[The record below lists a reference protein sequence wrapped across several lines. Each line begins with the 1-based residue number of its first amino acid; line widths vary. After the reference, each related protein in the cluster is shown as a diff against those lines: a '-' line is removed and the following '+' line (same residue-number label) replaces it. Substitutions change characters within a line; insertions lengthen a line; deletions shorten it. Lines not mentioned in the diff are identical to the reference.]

1 MEAAVTPKA
10 GGKRAATGARTIA
23 EAFRLTS
30 AERNDDVAI
39 RTRGDE
45 FTITW
50 GALRDRVD
58 ALAGGL
64 AQLGLGRGDT
74 LALMIGN
81 RPEFHICDLAG
92 MMVGAAPF
100 SIYSTYT
107 AEQITYLLKDA
118 EARIV
123 ICEEQYLERI
133 LEARQELPEL
143 EHVIVIDGKA
153 PPGVM
158 LLSEVEGADPS
169 FDVEASRT
177 LSQHQ
182 RERLLAL
189 AGPRIVAVAQDD
201 RSQARNRELALH
213 RLAER
218 IAGALSVPRARRA
231 TRPTAASRQRR
242 LDAKRRASRRK
253 LERRRPSDGAPD

>member
-1 MEAAVTPKA
+1 MEAAVTQKSGA
-10 GGKRAATGARTIA
+10 ERAATSARTIA
-23 EAFRLTS
+23 EAFRLTF

-39 RTRGDE
+39 RTKGDE

-107 AEQITYLLKDA
+107 AEQIAYLLKDA

-133 LEARQELPEL
+133 KEA
-143 EHVIVIDGKA
+143 
-153 PPGVM
+153 
-158 LLSEVEGADPS
+158 
-169 FDVEASRT
+169 
-177 LSQHQ
+177 Q
-182 RERLLAL
+182 REVPETRAHD
-189 AGPRIVAVAQDD
+189 RDRRQAVAGASWCFA
-201 RSQARNRELALH
+201 RS
-213 RLAER
+213 
-218 IAGALSVPRARRA
+218 RARTRA
-231 TRPTAASRQRR
+231 STWRPRSHRSSRPTS
-242 LDAKRRASRRK
+242 
-253 LERRRPSDGAPD
+253 